1 MTQVFLYLAN
11 QSITAGYLILA
22 VLLLRLL
29 LRRVPKDLLLWLWI
43 PVGLRLILPVSLK
56 SALSLIP
63 SAKPIPMDIAYSP
76 APPLTAV
83 SR

>member
-22 VLLLRLL
+22 VLILRLL
-29 LRRVPKDLLLWLWI
+29 LRRVPKNLLLWLWL

-63 SAKPIPMDIAYSP
+63 NAKPIPMDIA
-76 APPLTAV
+76 
-83 SR
+83 